1 MSCRPSTVAFFILFF
16 FPIFP
21 FLHISHLSV
30 FFEQSCRSIALLR
43 CPPAHAAS
51 TSLWCAPYADLHS
64 ESQTLLL
71 HSLADQPPLYRFASP
86 IPPPCFAARR
96 PRCSVL
102 RSILVV
108 LHSHLTGATGG
119 GCISLILLPLL
130 FVFFSPFSLV
140 HHIVDYFFPNNFCH
154 SNQYLL

>member
-1 MSCRPSTVAFFILFF
+1 MSRRPSTVAFFILFF

-30 FFEQSCRSIALLR
+30 FFEQSRRSIALLR
-43 CPPAHAAS
+43 CPPAHAAP
-51 TSLWCAPYADLHS
+51 SLCLANSSALLHRSQEPGPLPSLQCAPQYFGGS
-64 ESQTLLL
+64 T
-71 HSLADQPPLYRFASP
+71 
-86 IPPPCFAARR
+86 
-96 PRCSVL
+96 
-102 RSILVV
+102 
-108 LHSHLTGATGG
+108 SHLTGTTGG

-140 HHIVDYFFPNNFCH
+140 HHTVDYFVPNNFCH